1 MLIKKDEPAFL
12 TMILA
17 TLVLIT
23 SVLITDPDSEFSNK
37 ANITRKG
44 VRQEA

>member
-23 SVLITDPDSEFSNK
+23 DPDSEFSNK
-37 ANITRKG
+37 ADITCKG